1 MCECLKIIGVC
12 FLANMLSLKKPD
24 VLVFLVLLTKSD
36 DSVFQTGLSDFGRL
50 SICFSKF

>member
-1 MCECLKIIGVC
+1 MCECFEIIGVC

-24 VLVFLVLLTKSD
+24 ALVFVVLLTKPD
-36 DSVFQTGLSDFGRL
+36 DLVFQTGLSDFGRL